1 MKTNWTA
8 AAVLLWMVV
17 GMVITS
23 TARAHDEL
31 DPGAVD
37 RLRSSMNYLAG
48 MEAFGL
54 DAHSSIE
61 VVLLSGQKIEFDS
74 SNNLTVQRP
83 DKLHATR
90 LGDLAGQE
98 FFYDGESLTL
108 HDVDGGV
115 YATVPAPGTLEEMLD
130 FAREYL
136 DIVAPT
142 ADLIYSNAFD
152 ILMDGVHRAF
162 TVGPASIDGTVCDHL
177 AFSAPGTDFQIW
189 IQQGDRP
196 LPRKMVITSRDV
208 VNAPQFTI
216 VLNGWDLNPD
226 LSADLFHFEAPEDAL
241 VIDFITLTSSDS

>member
-1 MKTNWTA
+1 MKINLTATA
-8 AAVLLWMVV
+8 ALLWMMM
-17 GMVITS
+17 GMAVS
-23 TARAHDEL
+23 GTAQAHDEL
-31 DPGAVD
+31 DPDTVD

-54 DAHSSIE
+54 EAHSSIE

-74 SNNLTVQRP
+74 GNKLTVQRP
-83 DKLHATR
+83 NKLHATR
-90 LGDLAGQE
+90 VGDVAGQE

-108 HDVDGGV
+108 HHVDGGV
-115 YATVPAPGTLEEMLD
+115 YATVPAPETLDEMLD

-136 DIVAPT
+136 DIVAP
-142 ADLIYSNAFD
+142 AGDLIYSNAFD
-152 ILMDGVHRAF
+152 ILMDGVNRAF
-162 TVGPASIDGTVCDHL
+162 TVGPASVDGTVCDHL

-226 LSADLFHFEAPEDAL
+226 LSADLFHFEAPDDAV